1 MKIKALGYL
10 IFGLL
15 TSDEFQL
22 GRRFRSFIYT
32 AASRSRRQAKR
43 DNHRTHQKVTGT
55 FFFLSLSFNSSSL
68 VAGSKM
74 AAVLIPMR
82 SRQFH
87 LSISFLIADAA
98 EWPLKP
104 NSLEISWRIL
114 IGVFFK
120 NKSRDTSRFEGN
132 SFFVS
137 MNESWFKFQEF
148 IQHFHW

>member
-1 MKIKALGYL
+1 
-10 IFGLL
+10 
-15 TSDEFQL
+15 
-22 GRRFRSFIYT
+22 
-32 AASRSRRQAKR
+32 
-43 DNHRTHQKVTGT
+43 
-55 FFFLSLSFNSSSL
+55 
-68 VAGSKM
+68 M

-120 NKSRDTSRFEGN
+120 TSHVTRRDSKEIHFLFQWMKVDLNFEN
-132 SFFVS
+132 LFNIFIDK
-137 MNESWFKFQEF
+137 NEFQVK
-148 IQHFHW
+148 